1 MLIDPK
7 EAATVATAAAAA
19 APRREKLRLGD
30 VLVQQQLISQEQL
43 QQALELQRGTGKRL
57 GRLLIEAINN
67 HSTLLVYPNPASS
80 YINIR
85 TTDNAAIELYN
96 AVGQF
101 MLRTYSH
108 QIDVSQLSRGMYY
121 IKCGQAVSKVVLK

>member
-43 QQALELQRGTGKRL
+43 QQALELQRGIGKRL
-57 GRLLIEAINN
+57 GRLLIEAGVV
-67 HSTLLVYPNPASS
+67 T
-80 YINIR
+80 
-85 TTDNAAIELYN
+85 EE
-96 AVGQF
+96 AVAHG
-101 MLRTYSH
+101 LAR
-108 QIDVSQLSRGMYY
+108 
-121 IKCGQAVSKVVLK
+121 